1 MIQSLPRLS
10 PGILSRK
17 PTTRIL
23 VLGAYRPREAKGR
36 LIALRDFLRG
46 QGYNQCYLLSNL
58 RFRKRF
64 LGETVEVYLVKKGRN
79 YLESWADIALF
90 VFLCDASNMG
100 VLSEFDYTQY
110 NLRALL
116 RTSTVFIDESCQFP
130 SLTTSGTI
138 RMSGIDQRFFTDDKS
153 LFRAAKGACLDS
165 LRKLY

>member
-1 MIQSLPRLS
+1 MIRRIPRLS

-23 VLGAYRPREAKGR
+23 VLGSYRPKGAKQR
-36 LIALRDFLRG
+36 LTSLRNFLRG
-46 QGYNQCYLLSNL
+46 QGYRQCYLLSNL
-58 RFRKRF
+58 KFRKRF
-64 LGETVEVYLVKKGRN
+64 PDETAEVYFVKKGRN

-90 VFLCDASNMG
+90 VFLCNANNMG

-110 NLRALL
+110 NIRPLAKV
-116 RTSTVFIDESCQFP
+116 SAVFIDETCQFP

-138 RMSGIDQRFFTDDKS
+138 VMSGVDQRFFDDEKS
-153 LFRAAKGACLDS
+153 LHRAAKGVCLDN